1 MAEKMTEAEIRDAM
15 QKHEPVAQ
23 VDSGGYVE
31 VGFIESITISKHG
44 ECYIGFEYGSFK
56 SDHEMHRSRLAQG
69 CYREI
74 ALTELHDSV
83 KRMIDQQMAQIDRQ
97 TKILSK
103 IKAE

>member
-31 VGFIESITISKHG
+31 VGFIESIMISKCG
-44 ECYIGFEYGSFK
+44 ECYIGFEYGSF
-56 SDHEMHRSRLAQG
+56 SFSGIQMCSRLAQG

-74 ALTELHDSV
+74 TLTELHDSV